1 MANTQGEFG
10 LPTPDDDK
18 RQSARFL
25 PRFFRSEANLKFLQ
39 ATIDQLIQ
47 PGVAEKLSGYVGR
60 KTAKG
65 FRSTDT
71 YIPEISI
78 QRQSYQL
85 EPGVVIKDNVDNVKF
100 FKDYNDFINQL
111 KFFNVDTSDHSVI
124 NEQES
129 YPWNPNIDWDKF
141 VNFREYYWLPNG
153 PLSVPVEGQSEEVT
167 STYTITAEDQG
178 GNYAYVF
185 SNRLARNPSVKLF
198 RGQKYRFEIDCP
210 HHPIAIAITRS
221 FTPGNAV
228 IVATQEGIRN
238 DGLFDAELFGAEFDA
253 GDFIILPEE
262 GGVTFEDSD
271 NVSTL
276 YPDGIKKLGDAG
288 EEIANIYM
296 TKGAIE
302 FTVPYNAP
310 NKLYYINSNDIDMS
324 GEFRIY
330 DIEENTYLNVR
341 DEIVGAKTYSSANG
355 VKFTNGLKVFFRGQ
369 TTPEYFAEGNY
380 YVDGV
385 GTSIQLIAE
394 DDLILPQAYTA
405 TEIIEYDTDK
415 FDRLP
420 YSTATGYPALKDY
433 VTINRASA
441 DGNAWARSNRW
452 FHKSVIEQSA
462 IFNNFTNDVDE
473 TTKASRPIIEFEPGL
488 HLYHYGTEFKKDIDL
503 IDTFTTDVFSTI
515 EGSKGYNIDGV
526 DLVEGMRVLF
536 TADTDIRVTGKIYEV
551 KFVRIVNDNLISLIE
566 TNDTLPLENEN
577 VLVKQGTKNKGKVY
591 FYRDGWKEA
600 QEKTK
605 INQPPMFALYSP
617 SGDAFS
623 DMEIYNSSTFTGTK
637 LFSYKQGTG
646 TVDSELG
653 FPLSYRNIDNT
664 GDILFDFN
672 LESDSFTYQLD
683 ETTNSIFTKTGFL
696 KKYISREKFKYANG
710 WSSIPYVSKQPVVRE
725 YQASINQQ
733 TSFEIDVYDNATNI
747 TDLNVKVFVNNIIQN
762 KNLYTLIKNNNRLIV
777 EFSNNVE
784 VGDLVVIKTQSS
796 TAKNENGY
804 YEFPINLEKNP
815 LNADVSTFTL
825 GEVNDHV
832 KTMIDDLND
841 FDGVYPGYSNL
852 KDLGDLDRFGKRF
865 VKHSGPLNLPMY
877 LTLDKKY
884 NIIKSIEYSMREYNK
899 FKRNFLQ
906 TSETLGFDGEV
917 KQHVDVIIKELNKD
931 KTKTQPFYFSDMI
944 GYKGHIR
951 NEYVIFD
958 DANTYYPLSTN
969 FNLKTLN
976 TNSVLVYFNGEQLIH
991 NKDYIFTDESFL
1003 QLLIAQQ
1010 INDVVEVYEY
1020 NNTDGS
1026 YVPPTPTKLGLYPS
1040 YEPQIVRD
1048 DEWLSNQNQINTAD
1062 AYQLYGQN
1070 TSSKK
1075 VGWFHPLYVD
1085 RSAAK
1090 LADSNGEVTQ
1100 VEINGS
1106 SRIYFAPKSSYVCS
1120 KSASLSI
1127 PVYPIGKAIIIGHD
1141 GSRISAYEDYR
1152 DNLLLELEK
1161 RIFNNIKSNYNA
1173 NIFNKDDFVSGKFRK
1188 GITKSK
1194 LDRILLKD
1202 FITWNT
1208 NIGVDYTSN
1217 KFYFSQDQFTFNYSK
1232 STSSIDGAF
1241 LPGYWRGVFLELY
1254 DTDRPH
1260 THPWEMLGLTIKPKW
1275 WEDTYGK
1282 APYTSNNNILWK
1294 DLEEGRIKDPNLLI
1308 QVNEKYAR
1316 PGLTSI
1322 IPVDSQGHLLSPIS
1336 CGYAKNTV
1344 LRDTNSAFKFG
1355 DNAPVEAAWRNS
1367 SEYPFSLVKAMLLNQ
1382 PAKFLALGFDVSR
1395 TTKNLANQIVY
1406 SNTGR
1411 HVELENLIFPNTYED
1426 TTKVLTSGVVNFI
1439 HALIGSNVLK
1449 TYDEF
1454 QTDIRSI
1461 ENKVA
1466 FRLAGYTDKTKLNIV
1481 LDSKNPAAQN
1491 TANIFVPDENITVYT
1506 NTSSPVDSIVY
1517 SGVKIEKSAT
1527 GYIVSGYN
1535 DDEPSFKYYAPVTT
1549 NRDANIVIGG
1559 TLETSVDWSPAQFY
1573 VKGQIIVNDSNLY
1586 RATSDF
1592 TSGNTF
1598 TNDNIT
1604 KIPEIPT
1611 VGGTRGIIKKEFNY
1625 NIVLEVNYGTVLKTL
1640 QDVVDLLIGY
1650 GRYLEVNGFEFNYV
1664 DEQSE
1669 TITNWT
1675 NAAKEFL
1682 AWSAQGWA
1690 NGTSIALSPAAFQ
1703 VEFKRD
1709 FTVVDD
1715 IYDNFYRYSLL
1726 DENAQPLNRKFSSI
1740 LRDNNSFSLT
1750 VKNSDNGIYNV
1761 KLPLVQK
1768 EHVVIIDNETV
1779 FNDLIYQ
1786 PSTGYRQER
1795 LKLIGYRSDNWNGS
1809 LNIPGFVYDDA
1820 ELTEWEPW
1828 QDYQIGSLV
1837 KNKEFYYVAKYNA
1850 PGTKDFDYSYWTRLN
1865 DKPESKLI
1873 TNFDYRINQFADYYD
1888 IDSDGFDEQQNKLAQ
1903 HLIGYQKRDYLANI
1917 INDDVSQY
1925 KFYQGMLQDKGT
1937 MNSIDNFFNSL
1948 RGESNSV
1955 EVFEEWAVQVG
1966 KYGAYQNVEQIE
1978 IPLDESK
1985 FRESPQAI
1993 EILDYMPNDVF
2004 DTVYRVRTH
2013 ELLDKPIDT
2022 TEELF
2027 PTKVLEEFTESR
2039 GYVHEDD
2046 VEYKTQSISDLK
2058 VIDNNQLTAGE
2069 YIWITDK
2076 TPNDWTVFQIVDSQ
2090 FVVREMF
2097 VNTELDEFD
2106 RTTATLTVRQNSLYS
2121 IVAGDLVAITGAQL
2135 YSVYGYFEVIT
2146 IDYETIVIAIPET
2159 NEFLDFTDEEYSL
2172 SVLRTVRVED
2182 FDQYNNIAQNS
2193 IFDNQRVWIDN
2204 YENNSWAVLDNK
2216 PVYNSVTQEYN
2227 PNDLQDS
2234 SNLADIDQEF
2244 TKSISVTADNKEVYV
2259 SSPSSGAGEVFYYR
2273 RNQDN
2278 DDLGLAQTL
2287 GNSNDFYDGTESNY
2301 GESISASHDGK
2312 YLAVGVPNASAVKT
2326 FYKGEFAETKNY
2338 TKWDIVKHKETLWQA
2353 NTSINSKK
2361 DTTTFSTFDNYT
2373 QIIDRTTDTN
2383 ISLLSTGNP
2392 GLENTDVD
2400 HFILR
2405 APTDMFQG
2413 SSVGDVISLKWNE
2426 KTQLNNN
2433 IVYSPWN
2440 NSVSGLDKAVIENN
2454 HTIASKIEAII
2465 TITNIAKTPLVGDF
2479 VRLFT
2484 TNLGASTATVDY
2496 VAIDASNAVVYLKDI
2511 KGVLNA
2517 SGSAYVE
2524 NQTTNEIV
2532 LLGDYTKV
2540 EYGFEEEF
2548 NGFWKIDV
2556 AQYNNGE
2563 TFFEEGKGLVYADL
2577 FKQENYSE
2585 ETKNRNTYY
2594 NISNTELLIGDFLQ
2608 ENRRASMI
2616 EQISSPDNLSNKFL
2630 VRVGQE
2636 FTTEIGDSFNF
2647 YMNKNDDSSDEIS
2660 TVGFTFEDLNKEQT
2674 IVDIWDGYI
2683 DFEND
2688 VNVAQIGEQ
2697 EFEVGDIII
2706 DQQFALDTNL
2716 LVSETPLAPFNKAE
2730 VVHVKTFGS
2739 TQGNRR
2745 RVYIKIT
2752 QGDWQLKQNVQ
2763 LVRLIRER
2771 GNADIGRIRTV
2782 NNQID
2787 YSNSVIV
2794 PTGNNIGKFLVLEA
2808 ENAFAFSQS
2817 ATLIDKEY
2825 YFYTE
2830 LFGIAGAPTQADTP
2844 SSLNRNWKQVY
2855 NISTPEGDAVKSS
2868 ATLDN
2873 GVEDQGLV
2881 IIYYKSA
2888 PDQYVRVAQ
2897 IVSEQSFGMPNA
2909 QFGKTVKIISTD
2921 TGYKLYAA
2929 SNYSIEYFE
2938 NSPLSENRF
2947 RGNWNRTLSYSVGD
2961 IVFHYGKYY
2970 EIQQTLTP
2978 ADQTD
2983 GSINNLNAFK
2993 PTSWRRIIDT
3003 NYKGSWQTVHDYRI
3017 GDIVEHNDLYYVAQS
3032 NFAPNGQAPSATN
3045 ALWVVTSDVVYQNY
3059 LKPVANAGYDVR
3071 IDNFVLNNTA
3081 TALAVK
3087 VSNIAPD
3094 STVTNEIRIYGSTT
3108 SGKYIKSQTIRPP
3121 ASGTEFGMS
3130 YDFSTD
3136 GSFLA
3141 ISEPHNSDNG
3151 TNVGKVYLYTNT
3163 NGTYE
3168 LTQTLEPPKN
3178 SVSLNFGYSLSFSD
3192 NVLSIASFAG
3202 IVLTT
3207 TIFDAD
3213 ETLFDLDQTEFQKVN
3228 YDPGVIYVYEQV
3240 KNKFIF
3246 AESIPYDNVTKELR
3260 EQVLINAN
3268 HIYVGVPAKENNVYV
3283 GGLYDYRK
3291 KVNSSG
3297 WNVSRELIQ
3306 PVDLDKI
3313 QGAFL
3318 YNKRTNSIITYLDYI
3333 DPIQGKIA
3341 GPADKNINFKVPFDP
3356 AYYNVGD
3363 TADTFYWEENHVG
3376 MVWWNT
3382 GTSTFT
3388 YPYQGDINYQRDNW
3402 NELQPGATVDVCEW
3416 VETDYLPS
3424 EWDELSETTDGI
3436 AQGITGQTLYGDSQ
3450 YSKKFVF
3457 NEQSQTFSEKYYYWV
3472 KNAKIIPA
3480 KTNRTLTTLDIA
3492 RLIAVPRQQGYRYLS
3507 MLSSNRIVLNNCN
3520 GLVYDTDVV
3529 LAIRYSNT
3537 NIDKQNSHS
3546 AYKLI
3551 TDGLDTSGPSADIE
3565 LKWFD
3570 SLIGFDINNRAIP
3583 DVNLTEK
3590 QKYGVQST
3598 PRQGMFKNRR
3608 EALKEFIERV
3618 NVVLS
3623 NELVIEKFNISAI
3636 DQKDPLPTFESGVYD
3651 VKIDSL
3657 DQLSLVGTKVKQ
3669 AKLEPIIINGKI
3681 TKVKI
3686 IDPGRGYKTAP
3697 SYKINGF
3704 GEDARFDIGLNN
3716 LGQITTVQVIYG
3728 GKNYANTTQI
3738 DVRRHSVL
3746 VESDS
3751 EVDNKWSIYAYDN
3764 EQLKWNRI
3772 KVQSYDITKYWSY
3785 IDWYDTEYSVL
3796 TNPDYTINSTYEL
3809 SFIDDQLGDIIKVNS
3824 VGTGGWSLLEK
3835 VNTNT
3840 ENDYKTV
3847 GRENG
3852 TIQFKDNLYRNETS
3866 NSGFDNK
3873 SFDSFLFDIDPR
3885 FELRV
3890 ILETIRDALLIKDLR
3905 IEYNQLFIATLRY
3918 ILTEQNPDW
3927 FFKTSFIKVKHLAGN
3942 LDQDLT
3948 YNIDN
3953 LENYKRYIEEV
3964 KPYKT
3969 NIREFVSNFQKIET
3983 ASTSVSDFDLPVY
3996 YNVDTGKVTPI
4007 SVQLKNGVAVV
4018 DNELVNEYPRKN
4030 WLDNIGASIT
4040 EITISNPGTE
4050 YTIAPKVEIIGNGTG
4065 ATAQAYV
4072 GYGTITNIV
4081 ITNKGKGYTQ
4091 TPTVKITPPPNS
4103 AGTPATAIAVLGDML
4118 ARTANTTIKF
4128 DRNSVTPLLSAEDM
4142 RKIETFTGT
4151 GSKTTFDL
4159 IFPAN
4164 LDQNTISILVNN
4176 QEVLASQ
4183 FNVYNIKD
4191 TTRSYTRY
4199 VGQIVFDVA
4208 PANNALIEINYTK
4221 NINMLNAVDRIKVA
4235 YTPDANAFGNDIAQ
4249 LMDGVDYGGVE
4260 VKSFEFDT
4268 NFGWDTKGW
4277 FNDIWDEIEN
4287 TQEDEIVYMD
4297 DSSAIVLNKP
4307 LEDNVAYN
4315 VYRVG
4320 YDVNGN
4326 VVTNRRLDDPNF
4338 DTPQQTNLDATCLT
4352 LVGDGST
4359 QILHLE
4365 DLQATTVLGANESR
4379 VAFIVRKTTSDGSI
4393 LYDAR
4398 TYDLDLDGGNMNYS
4412 NAKGITAEEIIVDG
4426 DSFVTPTT
4434 SKSVE
4439 ELVPGQVQDTLDI
4452 QVSTLGDD
4460 SSLVRYRIFK
4470 DILNRTIY
4478 SRIDTPPTKLAKPIT
4493 QLSLSIEVEDGTNL
4507 IEPNRTKNIPGVL
4520 MINKERIEYLVKDG
4534 NVLKQLRRGTLGTGV
4549 ANIHPK
4555 GEQVFLAD
4563 ISKYVPYVDTTQSQT
4578 ATNVSIVNLNFLPL
4592 STDEFEVFVNGLRL
4606 NGKPFA
4612 KFDATVGLDSPEADS
4627 IVPADYVIEYYN
4639 NQQNARI
4646 VIQSPAIL
4654 NIEQKNI
4661 VIVRKKGNIWQRL
4674 GESITETET
4683 SIGFFLRAGN

>member
-71 YIPEISI
+71 YIPEINT

-85 EPGVVIKDNVDNVKF
+85 EPGVVIKDSVDNVKF
-100 FKDYNDFINQL
+100 FKDYNDFMNQL
-111 KFFNVDTSDHSVI
+111 KFFNVDTGDHSVI

-167 STYTITAEDQG
+167 STYTVTAEDQG
-178 GNYAYVF
+178 GSYAYVF
-185 SNRLARNPSVKLF
+185 GNRSARNPSVKLF

-253 GDFIILPEE
+253 GEFIILPDV
-262 GGVTFEDSD
+262 GGVTFKDSD

-310 NKLYYINSNDIDMS
+310 SKLYYINSNDIDMS

-341 DEIVGAKTYSSANG
+341 DEIIGAKTYSSANG

-385 GTSIQLIAE
+385 GTSIQLISE
-394 DDLILPQAYTA
+394 NDLILPQAYTA
-405 TEIIEYDTDK
+405 TEVIEYDTDK

-433 VTINRASA
+433 ITINRASA

-452 FHKSVIEQSA
+452 FHKSVIEQSE
-462 IFNNFTNDVDE
+462 IFNNFTSGIDE
-473 TTKASRPIIEFEPGL
+473 GTRAARPIIEFEPGL
-488 HLYHYGTEFKKDIDL
+488 HLYHYGTEFKKDVDL

-515 EGSKGYNIDGV
+515 EGSIGYNIDGI

-536 TADTDIRVTGKIYEV
+536 TADTDTRVLGKIYEV
-551 KFVRIVNDNLISLIE
+551 KFVRIVNDNIISLVE
-566 TNDTLPLENEN
+566 TSDTLPLENEN
-577 VLVKQGTKNKGKVY
+577 VLVKQGEKNKGKVY
-591 FYRDGWKEA
+591 FYKEIWKQA

-605 INQPPMFALYSP
+605 INQPPMFSLYSA
-617 SGDAFS
+617 SGDAFG
-623 DMEIYNSSTFTGTK
+623 DMEIYNSSTFKGTK

-646 TVDSELG
+646 SNDSELG
-653 FPLSYRNIDNT
+653 FPLSYRNIGNT

-672 LESDSFTYQLD
+672 LESDSFTYQID
-683 ETTNSIFTKTGFL
+683 ETTDTIFTKTGFL
-696 KKYISREKFKYANG
+696 KKYSNRENFKYANG
-710 WSSIPYVSKQPVVRE
+710 WSSIPYVSKQLVVRE
-725 YQASINQQ
+725 YQTTLGQQ
-733 TSFEIDVYDNATNI
+733 TSFEVDVYDNPTEI
-747 TDLNVKVFVNNIIQN
+747 TDLNVKVFVNNTIQN
-762 KNLYTLIKNNNRLIV
+762 KSLYTIIKSNKKLIV
-777 EFSNNVE
+777 EFSSDIP
-784 VGDLVVIKTQSS
+784 VGNLVVIKTES
-796 TAKNENGY
+796 TAPKNSNGY

-815 LNADVSTFTL
+815 LNSDISTFTL

-832 KTMIDDLND
+832 KTMIDDLLE
-841 FDGVYPGYSNL
+841 FDGVYPGFSNL
-852 KDLGDLDRFGKRF
+852 KDLGDLDRYGKRF
-865 VKHSGPLNLPMY
+865 VKHSGPLSLPMY

-906 TSETLGFDGEV
+906 KAETLGYDGEF

-931 KTKTQPFYFSDMI
+931 KTKSQPFYFSDMI
-944 GYKGHIR
+944 GYEGHIR
-951 NEYVIFD
+951 NEYVVFD
-958 DANTYYPLSTN
+958 NTNNYYPLSSN

-976 TNSVLVYFNGEQLIH
+976 TSSVLVYVNKEQLLY
-991 NKDYIFTDESFL
+991 NRDYIFTDENFL
-1003 QLLIAQQ
+1003 QILVAQET
-1010 INDVVEVYEY
+1010 NDIVEVYEY

-1026 YVPPTPTKLGLYPS
+1026 YIPPTPTKLGLYPK
-1040 YEPQIVRD
+1040 YEPQIIRD
-1048 DEWLSNQNQINTAD
+1048 DEWLAKQGTVKSSSP
-1062 AYQLYGQN
+1062 YQLYGQDAN
-1070 TSSKK
+1070 SNKI
-1075 VGWFHPLYVD
+1075 GWFYPIYLD

-1090 LADSNGEVTQ
+1090 LADSNNEVVK

-1106 SRIYFAPKSSYVCS
+1106 SKIYFAPKSTYTCS
-1120 KSASLSI
+1120 KSSTPSL
-1127 PVYPIGKAIIIGHD
+1127 PVYPIGEAIIVGHD
-1141 GSRISAYEDYR
+1141 GSRIIAYRDYR

-1161 RIFNNIKSNYNA
+1161 RIFNNIKSDYDTNM
-1173 NIFNKDDFVSGKFRK
+1173 FNKDEFTSGKFRK
-1188 GITKSK
+1188 GISKSK
-1194 LDRILLKD
+1194 IDRILLKD
-1202 FITWNT
+1202 FISWNT
-1208 NIGVDYTSN
+1208 NINIDYTSN
-1217 KFYFSQDQFTFNYSK
+1217 SFFNSKDQFTFNYSN
-1232 STSSIDGAF
+1232 STSSIDGKF
-1241 LPGYWRGVFLELY
+1241 LSGYWRGIFLDLY

-1282 APYTSNNNILWK
+1282 APYTNNNNILWK

-1308 QVNEKYAR
+1308 QINEKYAR
-1316 PGLTSI
+1316 PGLSRV
-1322 IPVDSQGHLLSPIS
+1322 IPVDSQGNLLSPIS
-1336 CGYAKNTV
+1336 CGYAKNVV

-1355 DNAPVEAAWRNS
+1355 DHAPVESAWRNS
-1367 SEYPFSLVKAMLLNQ
+1367 SEYPFSLIKAMLLNQ

-1411 HVELENLIFPNTYED
+1411 HVELENLIFPNTYQD
-1426 TTKVLTSGVVNFI
+1426 TQKVLTSGIVNFI

-1454 QTDIRSI
+1454 QTDIKSI

-1466 FRLAGYTDKTKLNIV
+1466 FRLAGFTDKTKLNIV
-1481 LDSKNPAAQN
+1481 LDSKNPAAQDS
-1491 TANIFVPDENITVYT
+1491 ASIFIPDENITVYT
-1506 NTSSPVDSIVY
+1506 NTSSPIDSIVY
-1517 SGVKIEKSAT
+1517 SGIRIEKSSK

-1535 DDEPSFKYYAPVTT
+1535 NDEPVFNYYTPISTS
-1549 NRDANIVIGG
+1549 RDANIVIGG
-1559 TLETSVDWSPAQFY
+1559 TPESSVNWAPDQFY
-1573 VKGQIIVNDSNLY
+1573 KKGQIIINNDIY
-1586 RATSDF
+1586 RATNDF
-1592 TSGNTF
+1592 TSGNDF
-1598 TNDNIT
+1598 SDSNVV
-1604 KIPEIPT
+1604 KIPSIPLI
-1611 VGGTRGIIKKEFNY
+1611 GGTRGTIKKEFNY
-1625 NIVLEVNYGTVLKTL
+1625 SNIIKINYGTVIKDI
-1640 QDVVDLLIGY
+1640 QGVIDLLIGY
-1650 GRYLEVNGFEFNYV
+1650 GRYLEINGFEFNYFDTQTEKV
-1664 DEQSE
+1664 
-1669 TITNWT
+1669 TNWV
-1675 NAAKEFL
+1675 NASEEFL
-1682 AWSAQGWA
+1682 SWTAQGWA
-1690 NGTSIALSPAAFQ
+1690 NGTSIALSPSAFQ
-1703 VEFKRD
+1703 IEFKRD
-1709 FTVVDD
+1709 FAIVDD
-1715 IYDNFYRYSLL
+1715 IYDDFYRYSLL

-1779 FNDLIYQ
+1779 FNDIIYQ

-1828 QDYQIGSLV
+1828 QDYQIGSLI

-1865 DKPESKLI
+1865 YKPESKLI

-1903 HLIGYQKRDYLANI
+1903 HLIGYQRRDYLSNI

-1948 RGESNSV
+1948 QGKSNSV
-1955 EVFEEWAVQVG
+1955 EVYEEWAVQSG
-1966 KYGAYQNVEQIE
+1966 KYGAYQNIEQVE

-1993 EILDYMPNDVF
+1993 EILDYMPNNVF

-2013 ELLDKPIDT
+2013 ELLDKPVDT
-2022 TEELF
+2022 SVEIF
-2027 PTKVLEEFTESR
+2027 PSKVLEEFTESR

-2046 VEYKTQSISDLK
+2046 VEYKTQSVDDLK
-2058 VIDNNQLTAGE
+2058 IIDNNQLSAGE
-2069 YIWITDK
+2069 YIWITNK
-2076 TPNDWTVFQIVDSQ
+2076 TPNDWTVFQIVDSE

-2097 VNTELDEFD
+2097 VNTDLDNLG
-2106 RTTATLTVRQNSLYS
+2106 RKTATLTVRQNSLYS
-2121 IVAGDLVAITGAQL
+2121 IVPGDLVAITGAQI
-2135 YSVYGYFEVIT
+2135 YSIYGYFEVAR
-2146 IDYETIVIAIPET
+2146 IDYETIVIIIPET
-2159 NEFLDFTDEEYSL
+2159 NDFLDFTNEEYSL

-2193 IFDNQRVWIDN
+2193 IFRNQKVWIDS
-2204 YENNSWAVLDNK
+2204 YQDNSWAVLDNK
-2216 PVYNSVTQEYN
+2216 PVYNSVTQEFN

-2234 SNLADIDQEF
+2234 SNLPDVDQDF
-2244 TKSISVTADNKEVYV
+2244 AKAISVTADNKEVFV
-2259 SSPSSGAGEVFYYR
+2259 SSPNSNGGEVFYYR

-2287 GNSNDFYDGTESNY
+2287 GNSNDFYNGTDASY
-2301 GESISASHDGK
+2301 GESISTSRDGK
-2312 YLAVGVPNASAVKT
+2312 YLAVGVPNASSVNT
-2326 FYKGEFAETKNY
+2326 FYKGNFSEFTNY
-2338 TKWDIVKHKETLWQA
+2338 NKWDIVSHKSSLWQA
-2353 NTSINSKK
+2353 NSSIAAKKESTS
-2361 DTTTFSTFDNYT
+2361 FSTFDNYT
-2373 QIIDRTTDTN
+2373 QISERSTDN
-2383 ISLLSTGNP
+2383 VINLLSTGNP
-2392 GLENTDVD
+2392 GLPDTNVD

-2413 SSVGDVISLKWNE
+2413 SSVGDTVRLRWNE

-2433 IVYSPWN
+2433 ISYNPWN
-2440 NSVSGLDKAVIENN
+2440 NTIAGLNKSIIENY
-2454 HTIASKIEAII
+2454 HTISSKIETII
-2465 TITNIAKTPLVGDF
+2465 TIQNVSQTPSIGDF
-2479 VRLFT
+2479 LRLFT
-2484 TNLGASTATVDY
+2484 TNLGVSTATVDY
-2496 VAIDASNAVVYLKDI
+2496 VAVSDSNAVLYLKDV
-2511 KGVLNA
+2511 KGVLNRT
-2517 SGSAYVE
+2517 GNAYVE
-2524 NQTTNEIV
+2524 NLTTGTITS
-2532 LLGDYTKV
+2532 LGDYT
-2540 EYGFEEEF
+2540 ELDYGFKEEF
-2548 NGFWKIDV
+2548 NGFWKINV
-2556 AQYNNGE
+2556 PQYNNGK
-2563 TFFEEGKGLVYADL
+2563 TYFEEGKGLVYADL
-2577 FKQENYSE
+2577 FKQEDYSE
-2585 ETKNRNTYY
+2585 STKDRNSYY
-2594 NISNTELLIGDFLQ
+2594 NINNTELLVGDFLQ
-2608 ENRRASMI
+2608 ENRRSSII
-2616 EQISSPDNLSNKFL
+2616 ENISSHNNLSNKFI
-2630 VRVGQE
+2630 VRVGTD
-2636 FTTEIGDSFNF
+2636 FTPLVNDSYNF
-2647 YMNKNDDSSDEIS
+2647 YVNRNNDSSDQLAN
-2660 TVGFTFEDLNKEQT
+2660 TGFTFEDLNKEQT
-2674 IVDIWDGYI
+2674 VIDIWDGYI
-2683 DFEND
+2683 DFESD

-2697 EFEVGDIII
+2697 EFAVGDIIM
-2706 DQQFALDTNL
+2706 DHQFALDTNL
-2716 LVSETPLAPFNKAE
+2716 LISETPLAPFNKAE
-2730 VVHVKTFGS
+2730 VVHIKTFGS
-2739 TQGNRR
+2739 TQQNRR

-2782 NNQID
+2782 NNQVD

-2794 PTGNNIGKFLVLEA
+2794 PTGAHVGKFLVF
-2808 ENAFAFSQS
+2808 ENANVFAFNESS
-2817 ATLIDKEY
+2817 SITNKEY

-2830 LFGIAGAPTQADTP
+2830 LFGVAGAPTQADIP
-2844 SSLNRNWKQVY
+2844 SSLNRNWEQVY
-2855 NISTPEGDAVKSS
+2855 NISTPEGEAVKSS
-2868 ATLDN
+2868 ATLDQ
-2873 GVEDQGLV
+2873 GVENQGLV

-2897 IVSEQSFGMPNA
+2897 IVSEQSFNIPNS
-2909 QFGKTVKIISTD
+2909 QFGKSVKIISTD

-2929 SNYSIEYFE
+2929 SNHSLEYFE
-2938 NSPLSENRF
+2938 NSPLNDNRF
-2947 RGNWNRTLSYSVGD
+2947 RGNWNRTLSYSIGD
-2961 IVFHYGKYY
+2961 IVFYYGKYF
-2970 EIQQTLTP
+2970 EVQQNLTP
-2978 ADQTD
+2978 SDQTD
-2983 GSINNLNAFK
+2983 GSINNRNSFK
-2993 PTSWRRIIDT
+2993 PISWRRIIDP
-3003 NYKGSWQTVHDYRI
+3003 NYKGSWVSTYSYRS
-3017 GDIVEHNDLYYVAQS
+3017 GDIVEYNQTYWAAKT
-3032 NFAPNGQAPSATN
+3032 NFASNSTAPSATSN
-3045 ALWVVTSDVVYQNY
+3045 LWTAITDVVYQNY
-3059 LKPVANAGYDVR
+3059 LKPVENTGYEVR
-3071 IDNFVLNNTA
+3071 IDDFKLNNTA
-3081 TALAVK
+3081 TALAIK

-3094 STVTNEIRIYGSTT
+3094 SSVTTEIRIYGSTI
-3108 SGKYIKSQTIRPP
+3108 SGRYIRSQVIQPP
-3121 ASGTEFGMS
+3121 ANDTEFGMS
-3130 YDFSTD
+3130 YDFNTD

-3141 ISEPHNSDNG
+3141 ISEPHNSDTS
-3151 TNVGKVYLYTNT
+3151 TNVGKVYLYTNVGGLY
-3163 NGTYE
+3163 N
-3168 LTQTLEPPKN
+3168 LTQTIDPPRN

-3192 NVLSIASFAG
+3192 DVLSIASFAG

-3228 YDPGVIYVYEQV
+3228 YDPGVIYVYEKV

-3246 AESIPYDNVTKELR
+3246 AESISYDNVTKELR
-3260 EQVLINAN
+3260 ESVIINAN

-3283 GGLYDYRK
+3283 GALYDYRK
-3291 KVNSSG
+3291 KANSKG

-3363 TADTFYWEENHVG
+3363 NTDTFYWGEKHVG

-3402 NELQPGATVDVCEW
+3402 NELQPGASVDVCEW
-3416 VETDYLPS
+3416 VETDLLPS
-3424 EWDELSETTDGI
+3424 EWDEISNTTDGI
-3436 AQGITGQTLYGDSQ
+3436 AQGVTGTTLYGDSQ
-3450 YSKKFVF
+3450 YSRRFVF
-3457 NEQSQTFSEKYYYWV
+3457 NEQSQTFLEKYYYWV

-3492 RLIAVPRQQGYRYLS
+3492 RLIATPRQQGYRYLS

-3537 NIDKQNSHS
+3537 NINKQNSHS

-3551 TDGLDTSGPSADIE
+3551 TDGLDTSGPSPDIE

-3570 SLIGFDINNRAIP
+3570 SLIGFDVNNRSIP
-3583 DVNLTEK
+3583 DINLTEK
-3590 QKYGVQST
+3590 QKYGIQAT

-3608 EALKEFIERV
+3608 EALKGFIEKV
-3618 NVVLS
+3618 NLVLS
-3623 NELVIEKFNISAI
+3623 NEIVIEKFNISELNK
-3636 DQKDPLPTFESGVYD
+3636 KDPLPTIESGIYD
-3651 VKIDSL
+3651 VKIDTD

-3669 AKLEPIIINGKI
+3669 ARLEPIIINGKI
-3681 TKVKI
+3681 TKVKVL
-3686 IDPGRGYKTAP
+3686 DPGRGYKTIP
-3697 SYKINGF
+3697 TYKILGI
-3704 GEDARFDIGLNN
+3704 GQDARLDITINN
-3716 LGQITTVQVIYG
+3716 LGQITNVDVIYS
-3728 GKNYANTTQI
+3728 GKNYASNTQI
-3738 DVRRHSVL
+3738 IVRQHSVL
-3746 VESDS
+3746 VEADS
-3751 EVDNKWSIYAYDN
+3751 NVDNKWSIYSYDN
-3764 EQLKWNRI
+3764 EQLKWNRV
-3772 KVQSYDITKYWSY
+3772 KVQSYDITKYWTY
-3785 IDWYDTEYSVL
+3785 IDWYDLGYSVL
-3796 TNPDYTINSTYEL
+3796 TNPNYTINGTYEL
-3809 SFIDDQLGDIIKVNS
+3809 SLLDDKLGDIIKVNT
-3824 VGTGGWSLLEK
+3824 VGTGGWSLLKK

-3840 ENDYKTV
+3840 ENNYKTI

-3852 TIQFKDNLYRNETS
+3852 TIQFKDNLYRTETS

-3890 ILETIRDALLIKDLR
+3890 ILETIRDSLLIKELR
-3905 IEYNQLFIATLRY
+3905 VEYNQLFISTLRY

-3927 FFKTSFIKVKHLAGN
+3927 FFKTSFIKVKHLVGT

-3948 YNIDN
+3948 YNVDN
-3953 LENYKRYIEEV
+3953 LENYKKYIEEV

-3969 NIREFVSNFQKIET
+3969 NIREFISNFQKIET
-3983 ASTSVSDFDLPVY
+3983 ASTSVTDFDLPVY
-3996 YNVDTGKVTPI
+3996 YNTLTGKIETVDVKVKDGLLVT
-4007 SVQLKNGVAVV
+4007 
-4018 DNELVNEYPRKN
+4018 DNDLVNSYPRKN
-4030 WLDNIGASIT
+4030 WTDNIGASIT
-4040 EITISNPGTE
+4040 EISIINPGTE
-4050 YTIAPKVEIIGNGTG
+4050 YTVAPKVEIIGNGSG

-4072 GYGTITNIV
+4072 GYGKVTDII
-4081 ITNKGKGYTQ
+4081 ITNKGQGYT
-4091 TPTVKITPPPNS
+4091 TIPEIRITPPPNS
-4103 AGTPATAIAVLGDML
+4103 AGMSATAIATLGDML
-4118 ARTANTTIKF
+4118 TRSTSTKIKF
-4128 DRNSVTPLLSAEDM
+4128 DRNSVTPLLNTKTIASTEA
-4142 RKIETFTGT
+4142 FTGS
-4151 GSKTTFDL
+4151 GSTNTFDL

-4164 LDQNTISILVNN
+4164 LDKTTINIMINN
-4176 QEVLASQ
+4176 QEVLSSQ
-4183 FNVYNIKD
+4183 FKVSNVKD
-4191 TTRSYTRY
+4191 TTKSYTRY
-4199 VGQIVFDVA
+4199 KGQIIFDTA
-4208 PANNALIEINYTK
+4208 PVNNSSITISYQK
-4221 NINMLNAVDRIKVA
+4221 NISMLNAVDRIKVA
-4235 YTPDANAFGNDIAQ
+4235 YTPDANAFGNDVAQ

-4277 FNDIWDEIEN
+4277 FNDIWDEVEN

-4297 DSSAIVLNKP
+4297 DSSAIVLNNP

-4320 YDVNGN
+4320 YDAIGN
-4326 VVTNRRLDDPNF
+4326 IVTNIRLDDPNF
-4338 DTPQQTNLDATCLT
+4338 GTPQQTNLDATCLT

-4359 QILHLE
+4359 QVLYLD
-4365 DLQATTVLGANESR
+4365 DLAANVVLASNETK
-4379 VAFIVRKTTSDGSI
+4379 VAFIIRKTTSDGSI
-4393 LYDAR
+4393 IYDSR

-4460 SSLVRYRIFK
+4460 STMVRYRIFK
-4470 DILNRTIY
+4470 DILNRTTY

-4493 QLSLSIEVEDGTNL
+4493 QLSLSIEVEDGTSL
-4507 IEPNRTKNIPGVL
+4507 IEPDRTKNIPGVL
-4520 MINKERIEYLVKDG
+4520 IINKERIEYLIKEG
-4534 NVLKQLRRGTLGTGV
+4534 NVLKQLRRGTLGTGI
-4549 ANIHPK
+4549 ADIHPK
-4555 GEQVFLAD
+4555 GEQVYLAD

-4578 ATNVSIVNLNFLPL
+4578 ATNVSTVNLNFLPL

-4612 KFDATVGLDSPEADS
+4612 KFDATAGLDSPEADS

-4661 VIVRKKGNIWQRL
+4661 VIVRKKVIFGNV
-4674 GESITETET
+4674 
-4683 SIGFFLRAGN
+4683 